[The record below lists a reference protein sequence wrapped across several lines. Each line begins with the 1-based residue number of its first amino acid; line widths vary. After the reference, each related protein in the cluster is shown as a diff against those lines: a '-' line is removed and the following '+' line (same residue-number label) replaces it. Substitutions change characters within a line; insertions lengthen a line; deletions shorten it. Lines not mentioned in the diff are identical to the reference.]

1 MKGFRFSMKHTLIVF
16 IPLVAFASP
25 GIARADW
32 GSAVGGLAIGV
43 GLDKLGN
50 DIKDAIANAAANGQ
64 LLEAQAGGQVYIA
77 IQQAKE
83 TYNSELDLTIDKVSG
98 AEQNSLN
105 SIASVATDFENKTYK
120 DLSSLNT
127 QVRSTIH
134 DLPFSN
140 SFPQVLSYGPA
151 FLEVNPP
158 SGTVHLVLDGDF
170 YDSLRNDYLPTLSI
184 NGKSLSATLRTSTQL
199 GFDIPKSEFGA
210 SPNALT
216 VSYATVNIPYSTK
229 TFLIFP
235 SKSTSS
241 VSLAMATLPKTP
253 GTVRLDV
260 TTTSPGMAKQ
270 TKVSPEMAQE
280 SADDDIKCGGE
291 HADLALHFSTPDSG
305 WAVVPD
311 STQWQVTWHQGTQ
324 GVGQDWWLERTCSTA
339 TTACVCVSTEHHGA
353 GTSGKVHFKILY
365 TEEKPVVNST
375 TTSSNIDVGWDE
387 SRTITIPAG
396 ATWQLQ
402 YNRFDGK
409 QMQVAGIYGDAFVK
423 VSQTANRVT
432 VSTAPFSDL
441 DENIYNSAL
450 QAAVQKAPGALS
462 ANNPQ

>member
-1 MKGFRFSMKHTLIVF
+1 MKTFQFSMKQTLTVLV
-16 IPLVAFASP
+16 PLVAFAAP

-50 DIKDAIANAAANGQ
+50 DVKDAISNAAANGQ

-98 AEQNSLN
+98 PEQNSLN
-105 SIASVATDFENKTYK
+105 SIASIATDFENKTYK
-120 DLSSLNT
+120 DLSSLNS

-134 DLPFSN
+134 DLPFTN

-151 FLEVNPP
+151 FLEPSPP
-158 SGTVHLVLDGDF
+158 SGTVHLTLDGDF
-170 YDSLRNDYLPTLSI
+170 YDSLRSDYLPTLSI
-184 NGKSLSATLRTSTQL
+184 NGKSISATLRTSTQL
-199 GFDIPKSEFGA
+199 GFDIPKSEFA
-210 SPNALT
+210 AKPDALT
-216 VSYATVNIPYSTK
+216 VSYAIVNIPYSTK

-235 SKSTSS
+235 SKRNSS
-241 VSLAMATLPKTP
+241 VSLAMATLPKAP
-253 GTVRLDV
+253 GTVRLDI

-270 TKVSPEMAQE
+270 TKVSPEMSQE

-291 HADLALHFSTPDSG
+291 HAELAVHFSTPDSG

-311 STQWQVTWHQGTQ
+311 STQWQVTWDQGNQ
-324 GVGQDWWLERTCSTA
+324 GKGQDWWLERTCSTP
-339 TTACVCVSTEHHGA
+339 TLACVCVSTEHHA
-353 GTSGKVHFKILY
+353 WGTSGKVHFKILY
-365 TEEKPVVNST
+365 TEEQSIVNSK
-375 TTSSNIDVGWDE
+375 TTSQNIDIGWNE
-387 SRTITIPAG
+387 MRTVTIPAG

-409 QMQVAGIYGDAFVK
+409 QMQVAGVYGDAFVK

-441 DENIYNSAL
+441 DESIYNSAL
-450 QAAVQKAPGALS
+450 QAGVQQAPKALS
-462 ANNPQ
+462 ANNPK